1 MLYRT
6 KMHFKQRN
14 IFIEKKKLIL
24 NNIILYID
32 RFKIL
37 KINFYKLMSQTILA
51 NSIFMIIDQEI
62 MNTTEYRDK
71 IGW

>member
-71 IGW
+71 IG